1 MVLESTDQATKRWRW
16 RPRKTPLPESKPL
29 SKNHS
34 TEIKASVVEKKA
46 KHATMKQGLTREEE
60 LEAFETRSNKSGFL
74 TLLILVLGIAL
85 IGYGMYQK
93 IHQDELPLQNDTP
106 IINETVIDQTT
117 NKQTVLTD
125 QKEITNGEKETIA
138 TPKNQLPANDTSNLI
153 WKYFDLVNKS
163 DTTAFIKLQDNSFN
177 TLAPLRNYFGS
188 TRLATFIKNTVD
200 GIHIADLKQVTN
212 DPVLQRNA
220 TAKVYDFNIKYVLKW
235 DGKEYSDA
243 WRWYTVVKWTWDT
256 ATTVIN
262 GFVYEW
268 NSSSTS
274 PFFQFAKYNIK

>member
-16 RPRKTPLPESKPL
+16 RPRKTPLPESK
-29 SKNHS
+29 
-34 TEIKASVVEKKA
+34 ASVVEKKP
-46 KHATMKQGLTREEE
+46 KHVTMKQGLTREEE
-60 LEAFETRSNKSGFL
+60 LEAFENRSNKSGFL

-93 IHQDELPLQNDTP
+93 IHQDELPLENDIP
-106 IINETVIDQTT
+106 IINETVIDTT
-117 NKQTVLTD
+117 SGKNINPDTQNNTATGT
-125 QKEITNGEKETIA
+125 QKT
-138 TPKNQLPANDTSNLI
+138 LPTNDTSNLI

-212 DPVLQRNA
+212 DPAIQRNS
-220 TAKVYDFNIKYVLKW
+220 TAKVYDFNMKYVLKS